1 MTTSSDAFWV
11 SPLGTH
17 LHAAAQCV
25 RRIEDC
31 LEAIDHT
38 ERRTDR
44 EYLLARISVHVEEIR
59 TFHASIRAHWQTEYD
74 RANRSE
80 IT

>member
-1 MTTSSDAFWV
+1 MTTSSDAFWA
-11 SPLGTH
+11 SPLGTDI
-17 LHAAAQCV
+17 HAAAQCV

-31 LEAIDHT
+31 LEAIDHI

-44 EYLLARISVHVEEIR
+44 EYLMARISVHVEEIR
-59 TFHASIRAHWQTEYD
+59 TCHARIRAHWQTEYD

-80 IT
+80 T